1 MGAFWV
7 GGGLGVYSYQ
17 SFFLWN
23 RRDGEES
30 LKSEMCFHI
39 YRRKIIYLD

>member
-1 MGAFWV
+1 MGV
-7 GGGLGVYSYQ
+7 GLGVYSYQ

-30 LKSEMCFHI
+30 ALNLKCVFISYQKED
-39 YRRKIIYLD
+39 YLLRLTYI